1 MRFQILPILI
11 ITFLLFSIANFSN
24 ADYEYDY
31 FSDRL
36 SREYRDAGDLED
48 WIERGNS
55 TVTASPQFPNG
66 VRLSAWESEYKNDE
80 SYEFALVSA
89 VYSFSIPKRAQHIE
103 ITVRYRGEPGKSH
116 LEDYEEVAGRVW
128 IRNTKREMMEQAY
141 NDENA
146 SETLYGDTFVLRAK
160 RRAETIKIAAANH
173 VDDDEMELHI
183 VASDDG
189 QLDIESISV
198 STYRHRPEI
207 RVEPRHV
214 NSYRWS
220 PWHRYSYLYFYNGPL
235 YYNYPGYYARWDFP
249 FGDRSY
255 LLVRHS
261 YSSYYGRYYD
271 RYPNRRYYRGS
282 RRSRP
287 LRAHRFRGSGMA
299 HRVQLSR
306 WSNDHQKVRAEYVQ
320 SRKNESDSRIDHV
333 QVQSNVR
340 MVVRKNRKNSMLLDQ
355 VASGTNSS
363 SRWTRNDLRRQSS
376 HTFETSIGK
385 KRYTDNRSRLT
396 QHMSAGATKRRRSD
410 SFSRTQIYNSQS
422 NSTNQSGVQ
431 RSVSKRAVSSRSRS
445 SLGRDRLERRRKSDV
460 VRSRPSSG
468 RSSSLQKR
476 RSSSSSSRQNSDD
489 DEKDRNRSTSR
500 TKRRRK

>member
-1 MRFQILPILI
+1 MRFQVLPVLI
-11 ITFLLFSIANFSN
+11 TICLLFNLANVSN

-55 TVTASPQFPNG
+55 TVTASPQFPDG
-66 VRLSAWESEYKNDE
+66 VRLSAWESEYKDDE

-89 VYSFSIPKRAQHIE
+89 VYLFSIPKRAQHIE
-103 ITVRYRGEPGKSH
+103 ITVRYRGEPRKSH
-116 LEDYEEVAGRVW
+116 LEDYAEVAGRVW
-128 IRNTKREMMEQAY
+128 IRNTKRELAEQAY
-141 NDENA
+141 DDEHAN
-146 SETLYGDTFVLRAK
+146 ETLYGDTFVLRAK

-207 RVEPRHV
+207 RVEHRYV

-320 SRKNESDSRIDHV
+320 SRKNESGSRIDHA

-396 QHMSAGATKRRRSD
+396 QHMSAGATKRRRSG

-445 SLGRDRLERRRKSDV
+445 SLGRDHLERRRKSDV

-468 RSSSLQKR
+468 SSSSLQKR
-476 RSSSSSSRQNSDD
+476 RSSSRQNSDD
-489 DEKDRNRSTSR
+489 DNEKDRSRSTSR

>member
-1 MRFQILPILI
+1 MRFQILPVLI

-66 VRLSAWESEYKNDE
+66 VRLSAWETEYKNDE

-173 VDDDEMELHI
+173 VDGDEMELH
-183 VASDDG
+183 VVVDDNG
-189 QLDIESISV
+189 QLDVESISV

-207 RVEPRHV
+207 RVERRHV
-214 NSYRWS
+214 NSYHWS

-235 YYNYPGYYARWDFP
+235 YYNYPGHYVRWDFP

-255 LLVRHS
+255 FLIRHS
-261 YSSYYGRYYD
+261 YSSYYDGYYH
-271 RYPNRRYYRGS
+271 RYPNRRYYRAS
-282 RRSRP
+282 RRRVP
-287 LRAHRFRGSGMA
+287 MRAHRFRGTGMVN
-299 HRVQLSR
+299 RVQLGR
-306 WSNDHQKVRAEYVQ
+306 WTTDHQEVRAEYVQ
-320 SRKNESDSRIDHV
+320 SRNNKSDSRIDHA

-340 MVVRKNRKNSMLLDQ
+340 VVVQKHRENPVLSGQ
-355 VASGTNSS
+355 VANESS
-363 SRWTRNDLRRQSS
+363 SVARWKRTALQRQSS
-376 HTFETSIGK
+376 RTSDTSIRQSRQ
-385 KRYTDNRSRLT
+385 KRYTDNRSRLP
-396 QHMSAGATKRRRSD
+396 QHISSNASKRRRPS
-410 SFSRTQIYNSQS
+410 SLGSTQIYNSRS
-422 NSTNQSGVQ
+422 NSTSQSSAQ
-431 RSVSKRAVSSRSRS
+431 RSVSSRSRS
-445 SLGRDRLERRRKSDV
+445 SSGRGSLERRKKSDA

-468 RSSSLQKR
+468 NSSSLQKK
-476 RSSSSSSRQNSDD
+476 RSSNSSSHKSNDD
-489 DEKDRNRSTSR
+489 DNEKDRSRSTSR